1 MKRTQIYLDPG
12 RHDFLAS
19 LAFLWSKKNRKKIT
33 ISEVIRSAID
43 LLKEKYG
50 TREAKSETEAILEST
65 LLLDGIK
72 KGRGQKRFLTHEEVF
87 GKK

>member
-1 MKRTQIYLDPG
+1 MKRTQIYLDPD
-12 RHDFLAS
+12 RHDFLAN
-19 LAFLWSKKNRKKIT
+19 LAFLLSKKTRKKIT

-43 LLKEKYG
+43 LLKARYG
-50 TREAKSETEAILEST
+50 KGRAESETEAILEST

-72 KGRGQKRFLTHEEVF
+72 KGRGEKGFLTHAEVF